1 MILRYLV
8 LKYIKEHPGE
18 ENTISSLARNL
29 NITRSQA
36 RNQVDSLEYINLIC
50 HEQKYLP
57 DSVGI
62 LRKTL
67 VYHLVNN

>member
-1 MILRYLV
+1 MFLRYLV
-8 LKYIKEHPGE
+8 LKYIKEHSGE
-18 ENTISSLARNL
+18 ENTIQSLSENL
-29 NITRSQA
+29 KITRSQA
-36 RNQVDSLEYINLIC
+36 RNQVDSLEYMNLIC
-50 HEQKYLP
+50 HERKYLP